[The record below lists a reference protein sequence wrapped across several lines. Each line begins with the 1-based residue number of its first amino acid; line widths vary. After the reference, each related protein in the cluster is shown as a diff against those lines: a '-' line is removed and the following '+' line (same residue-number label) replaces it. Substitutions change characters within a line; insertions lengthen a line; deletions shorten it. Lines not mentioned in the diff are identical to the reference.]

1 MCSTCGCG
9 LNSVGSQ
16 LGQTPVLI
24 QDVTSKENSG
34 VTLSMTSTLEQGEG
48 VINE

>member
-16 LGQTPVLI
+16 LGQTPVSI
-24 QDVTSKENSG
+24 QDMTSQENSG
-34 VTLSMTSTLEQGEG
+34 VTLSMTATPEQRERF
-48 VINE
+48 VNE